1 MSARDVLSGKLGE
14 PELGEIHARGT
25 WRGKMHVDLRAGRH
39 DFVAD
44 EPPDR
49 EGEDHGPTPLEYVLA
64 GLCACESVTM
74 KRTADKMRMQID
86 SFEIEATAV
95 IDRRGRKGTA
105 PVPAHFLRVE
115 VRATVGT
122 PASADKVERLR
133 EVTERHCP
141 VATLLQA
148 APLEFVSIW
157 VKA

>member
-1 MSARDVLSGKLGE
+1 MIAKDVLNGKFGE
-14 PELGEIHARGT
+14 PELGEIHARGS
-25 WRGKMHVDLRAGRH
+25 WRVKMHVDLRAGRH
-39 DFVAD
+39 DFIAD

-86 SFEIEATAV
+86 SFEIQADAV

-115 VRATVGT
+115 VRAIVGT
-122 PASADKVERLR
+122 PESVEKVERLR
-133 EVTERHCP
+133 ELTERHCP
-141 VATLLQA
+141 VATLLQS
-148 APLEFVSIW
+148 APLEFISTW
-157 VKA
+157 KKA